1 MTANL
6 PRVVCIV
13 GPTSSGKTKLSLR
26 LAERFD
32 GEIINADARQCYT
45 DFDIGTGKPVGKKGE
60 YRGRRTY
67 LVKEFPHYLMDFLP
81 PEQVYTVAEWRKAAM
96 RAVKGIT
103 GRKHLPIVVGG
114 TGLYIKAL
122 VDNLSFPKVPPKPH
136 LREAFEKKSR
146 EELVALLLKMDP
158 TAGET
163 VDLKNP
169 RRVIRALEI
178 VTFTGKPVSETRKI
192 GKPDVDAFQIGI
204 RRTRQELFA
213 RIDREVE
220 DMIERGWIDEIRE
233 LLRKDVPLDAPAM
246 TSIGYRELISYIKGE
261 QSLDEAVV
269 ACKTAVR
276 RYAKRQETW
285 YRRDPNVRWVSSED
299 EAIQKVGEWLTKKE

>member
-1 MTANL
+1 MAQGGHEGDQRN
-6 PRVVCIV
+6 
-13 GPTSSGKTKLSLR
+13 
-26 LAERFD
+26 
-32 GEIINADARQCYT
+32 N
-45 DFDIGTGKPVGKKGE
+45 GKKTPSD
-60 YRGRRTY
+60 RC
-67 LVKEFPHYLMDFLP
+67 
-81 PEQVYTVAEWRKAAM
+81 WRN
-96 RAVKGIT
+96 RII
-103 GRKHLPIVVGG
+103 H
-114 TGLYIKAL
+114 KAL

-158 TAGET
+158 TAAGT

-178 VTFTGKPVSETRKI
+178 VTFTGKPISETRKM
-192 GKPDVDAFQIGI
+192 GKPDVEAFQIGI
-204 RRTRQELFA
+204 RRTRQELYS

-233 LLRKDVPLDAPAM
+233 LLRKGVSLDAPAM

-261 QSLDEAVV
+261 KPLDDAVA

-285 YRRDPNVRWVSSED
+285 YRRDKRIHWVASEK
-299 EAIQKVGEWLTKKE
+299 EAIKMVGEFFSLSSPQL

>member
-1 MTANL
+1 M
-6 PRVVCIV
+6 
-13 GPTSSGKTKLSLR
+13 SLR
-26 LAERFD
+26 LAEKFD
-32 GEIINADARQCYT
+32 GEIINADARQCYS

-60 YRGRRTY
+60 YEGRRTY
-67 LVKEFPHYLMDFLP
+67 IVKGFPHYLMDFLP

-96 RAVKGIT
+96 RAIKGIT

-114 TGLYIKAL
+114 TGLYVKAL

-158 TAGET
+158 TAAGT

-178 VTFTGKPVSETRKI
+178 VTFTGKSISETRKM
-192 GKPDVDAFQIGI
+192 GKPDVEAFQIGI
-204 RRTRQELFA
+204 RRTRQELYL
-213 RIDREVE
+213 RIDHEVE

-233 LLRKDVPLDAPAM
+233 LIEKGVAPDAPAM
-246 TSIGYRELISYIKGE
+246 TSIGYRELILYIKGE
-261 QSLDEAVV
+261 KSLDSAVA
-269 ACKTAVR
+269 ACKIAVH

-285 YRRDPNVRWVSSED
+285 YRRDPRIHWARSEK
-299 EAIQKVGEWLTKKE
+299 EALAMVEKWIAK